1 MSWFRNMKIS
11 VKLYFG
17 FLLMAI
23 FLVFI
28 GYFGLSSIDKLN
40 DSMSDMYDNNLVPV
54 RDMSDALGLYQRI
67 RVNIRDMQ
75 SLADSKEDRD
85 EYNQKIDSF
94 INEVETNIDQYQST
108 KLTSAEEDLL
118 ESFGP
123 DWEIFKQ
130 DLNKA
135 RNLIYEGKTEEF
147 HALLKGDMDKHGDTV
162 MDLLQELVTLNV
174 KLADERSAQG
184 NQVYLDSRNT
194 TFIVLVISVLLSIVF
209 AVFLSRSIANP
220 LHRVVNLV
228 GKVAKGDLTETAEI
242 TSKDEIG
249 QLASSTNEMILSLR
263 GIVGGVVTT
272 AEGVSAAAQQI
283 SASTEEIAGGSSG
296 QAHAAQTIN
305 ELFQELT
312 AATHA
317 VARIAE
323 QASDISEDTMDIA
336 EQGGKVVRSSV
347 EGMNLVNVHVTKL
360 EEDSNRIGEIIEVI
374 DDIAEQTNLLALN
387 AAIEAARA
395 GDQGRGFAVVAD
407 EVRKLAERSGEATK
421 QITDIIKGMQENTRQ
436 SVKATRDGVALS
448 KQTGEAFENI
458 INKVGESA
466 SKVTEIAAAS
476 QQQAAQSAEVMSAV
490 ENISAVTEESAASCE
505 ETASAAQSLAG
516 LAEELNHS
524 ISVFKVNS

>member
-1 MSWFRNMKIS
+1 MSWFRNMRVSI
-11 VKLYFG
+11 KLVLG
-17 FLLMAI
+17 FLCMAALI
-23 FLVFI
+23 III
-28 GYFGLSSIDKLN
+28 GFFGLHSLGKMNNSLSN
-40 DSMSDMYDNNLVPV
+40 MYDNNLVPV
-54 RDMSDALGLYQRI
+54 RDLSHASISYQRI
-67 RVNIRDMQ
+67 RVSIWEVLLIEQSTEQREKKMQ
-75 SLADSKEDRD
+75 EIAEYSAEVDRD
-85 EYNQKIDSF
+85 IK
-94 INEVETNIDQYQST
+94 QYQATSLNLPEQQGVDELISAWESYKET
-108 KLTSAEEDLL
+108 MKRATTPSTSAEAKEATL
-118 ESFGP
+118 
-123 DWEIFKQ
+123 
-130 DLNKA
+130 KA
-135 RNLIYEGKTEEF
+135 Q
-147 HALLKGDMDKHGDTV
+147 
-162 MDLLQELVTLNV
+162 MDLAAVSEKVRGALDSLIEMKVNLATEGMQEGDQLFEN
-174 KLADERSAQG
+174 
-184 NQVYLDSRNT
+184 SRNT
-194 TFIVLVISVLLSIVF
+194 TFIAMVIAVLLSFIF
-209 AVFLSRSIANP
+209 GLLFSRSISNP
-220 LHRVVNLV
+220 LQRVVRLV
-228 GKVAKGDLTETAEI
+228 DKVSKGDLTDTVEVTA
-242 TSKDEIG
+242 KDEIG
-249 QLASSTNEMILSLR
+249 QLTESTNEMILSLR
-263 GIVGGVVTT
+263 GIVGGVATT

-305 ELFQELT
+305 ELFKELT

-317 VARIAE
+317 VAQIAE

-347 EGMNLVNVHVTKL
+347 EGMNQVNVHVTKL

-421 QITDIIKGMQENTRQ
+421 QITNIIKGMQENTRQ
-436 SVKATRDGVALS
+436 SVKATRDGVELS

-458 INKVGESA
+458 ISKVNESA

-476 QQQAAQSAEVMSAV
+476 QQQAAQSVEVMAAV